1 MDVISQGPQFIDYC
15 VKRLDEYGVPV
26 ITPGGGL
33 GAHIDVKEFLPHV
46 PQTEYSA
53 CALSCALYICGGIRG
68 MERGTLSE
76 EREPD
81 GTERIASMELL
92 RLAFPR
98 RVFTLSQTEYVID
111 RVKWLFDHRDLVG
124 GLRFVHE
131 PATLRFFTGVLEPI
145 GDWPEKLAA
154 AYRADFG
161 DEQ

>member
-1 MDVISQGPQFIDYC
+1 
-15 VKRLDEYGVPV
+15 
-26 ITPGGGL
+26 
-33 GAHIDVKEFLPHV
+33 
-46 PQTEYSA
+46 
-53 CALSCALYICGGIRG
+53 
-68 MERGTLSE
+68 
-76 EREPD
+76 
-81 GTERIASMELL
+81 MELL

-131 PATLRFFTGVLEPI
+131 PATLRFFTGVLKPI

>member
-1 MDVISQGPQFIDYC
+1 MSP
-15 VKRLDEYGVPV
+15 KRS
-26 ITPGGGL
+26 I
-33 GAHIDVKEFLPHV
+33 LPALW
-46 PQTEYSA
+46 PAPCTSA
-53 CALSCALYICGGIRG
+53 GGIRG

-124 GLRFVHE
+124 R
-131 PATLRFFTGVLEPI
+131 PAVRP
-145 GDWPEKLAA
+145 
-154 AYRADFG
+154 
-161 DEQ
+161 

>member
-1 MDVISQGPQFIDYC
+1 
-15 VKRLDEYGVPV
+15 
-26 ITPGGGL
+26 
-33 GAHIDVKEFLPHV
+33 HV

-53 CALSCALYICGGIRG
+53 CALACALYICGGIRG

-76 EREPD
+76 EQEPD
-81 GTERIASMELL
+81 GSERIAVHGAAAPGL
-92 RLAFPR
+92 PR

-131 PATLRFFTGVLEPI
+131 PATLRFFTGVLEPTS
-145 GDWPEKLAA
+145 DWPEKLAA

>member
-1 MDVISQGPQFIDYC
+1 M
-15 VKRLDEYGVPV
+15 PV

-46 PQTEYSA
+46 PQSQYSA

-111 RVKWLFDHRDLVG
+111 RVKWLFDHRDLAVSYTHLDVYKRQVSCRPAIR
-124 GLRFVHE
+124 LRHWCSSYY
-131 PATLRFFTGVLEPI
+131 LRISPLH
-145 GDWPEKLAA
+145 
-154 AYRADFG
+154 
-161 DEQ
+161 

>member
-1 MDVISQGPQFIDYC
+1 MLFRS
-15 VKRLDEYGVPV
+15 VPV

-33 GAHIDVKEFLPHV
+33 GAHLNAMEFVPHI
-46 PQTEYSA
+46 PQQEYPA
-53 CALSCALYICGGIRG
+53 GALAAALYLCGGIRG

-81 GTERIASMELL
+81 GSERFASMELL

-111 RVKWLFDHRDLVG
+111 RVRWLYDHRELVG

-131 PATLRFFTGVLEPI
+131 PKTLRFFTGVLEAAS
-145 GDWPEKLAA
+145 DWPEKLAE
-154 AYRADFG
+154 AYAEEFG
-161 DEQ
+161 KDQ